1 MDINL
6 LILKIA
12 LVLAVGFIGSII
24 ARKFKLPNV
33 SGYLVLGLLLG
44 PSLGL
49 IFKDF
54 KGVITVADNDALE
67 FISELAL
74 AFIAFSI
81 GSEFALKNIKKIGK
95 SIFTLTTFEVI
106 GAVLVVFLALFFLPK
121 PNVIQ
126 TGYNPFA
133 KENIAF
139 GMILASMSAATA
151 PAATIM
157 VIRQYRAYGPV
168 TKAILPITAL
178 DDIFG
183 IIVFGFFISIAKILV
198 PQGVSS
204 QPLWLMFLTPFIE
217 VIASVLVGSLVG
229 FIISKLANKFD
240 KIRDD
245 IQVLALISIL
255 FTVSITSIA
264 NHFLHDYGIGF
275 SQLLMNIAVGS
286 MVANIA
292 KRPERT
298 YSALNDFTTPF
309 YIIFFTLAGAS
320 LNLAILGQDAIILV
334 IALVY
339 ILARGTGKVLG
350 IYLGAK
356 VAKSEPAIRKYLGI
370 ALLPQGGVSIGLLV
384 IVAVQMR
391 SFYPVIAAIIMLS
404 ILVYET
410 LGPIFAKISLQKA
423 GELYGQ
429 DRLDEYSSVEA
440 LPEEEAIPAVETLLE
455 PEEN

>member
-1 MDINL
+1 MDL
-6 LILKIA
+6 YMMMLKIA
-12 LVLAVGFIGSII
+12 LVLAVGFVG
-24 ARKFKLPNV
+24 ALVAKKLKLPNV
-33 SGYLVLGLLLG
+33 SGYLVLGLILG

-54 KGVITVADNDALE
+54 KGIITVADNDALE
-67 FISELAL
+67 FISEIAL

-81 GSEFALKNIKKIGK
+81 GSEFALKNIKKMGK
-95 SIFTLTTFEVI
+95 SIFTLTTFEVV

-121 PNVIQ
+121 PDVIQ

-168 TKAILPITAL
+168 TKTILPITAL

-183 IIVFGFFISIAKILV
+183 IVIFGFFIAIAKIIV

-204 QPLWLMFLTPFIE
+204 QPGWLMFLSPFIE
-217 VIASVLVGSLVG
+217 VFGSVLVGALIGFLV
-229 FIISKLANKFD
+229 SKLANKFD

-245 IQVLALISIL
+245 IQVIALISIL
-255 FTVSITSIA
+255 FTVSITSVV
-264 NHFLHDYGIGF
+264 NHFLHDYGVGF
-275 SQLLMNIAVGS
+275 SHLLMNIAVGS

-298 YSALNDFTTPF
+298 YSAINDLSTPF

-320 LNLAILGQDAIILV
+320 LNLAILGADSLILW

-339 ILARGTGKVLG
+339 IIARGSGKILG
-350 IYLGAK
+350 IYVGAR

-384 IVAVQMR
+384 IVAVQMKT
-391 SFYPVIAAIIMLS
+391 FYPVIAAIIMLS

-410 LGPIFAKISLQKA
+410 FGPVFAKFALQKS
-423 GELYGQ
+423 GEIYGQ
-429 DRLDEYSSVEA
+429 DRLEQYSSVDSFDEV
-440 LPEEEAIPAVETLLE
+440 EEK
-455 PEEN
+455 

>member
-1 MDINL
+1 MDL
-6 LILKIA
+6 YMMMLKIA
-12 LVLAVGFIGSII
+12 LVLAVGFVG
-24 ARKFKLPNV
+24 ALVAKKLKLPNV
-33 SGYLVLGLLLG
+33 SGYLVLGLILG

-54 KGVITVADNDALE
+54 KGIITVADNDALE
-67 FISELAL
+67 FISEIAL

-81 GSEFALKNIKKIGK
+81 GSEFALKNIKKMGK
-95 SIFTLTTFEVI
+95 SIFTLTTFEVV

-121 PNVIQ
+121 PDVIQ

-168 TKAILPITAL
+168 TKTILPITAL

-183 IIVFGFFISIAKILV
+183 IVIFGFFIAIAKILV

-204 QPLWLMFLTPFIE
+204 QPGWLMFLSPFIE
-217 VIASVLVGSLVG
+217 VFGSVLVGALIGFLV
-229 FIISKLANKFD
+229 SKLANKFD

-245 IQVLALISIL
+245 IQVIALISIL
-255 FTVSITSIA
+255 FTVSITSVV
-264 NHFLHDYGIGF
+264 NHFLHDYGVGF
-275 SQLLMNIAVGS
+275 SHLLMNIAVGS

-298 YSALNDFTTPF
+298 YSAINDLSTPF

-320 LNLAILGQDAIILV
+320 LNLAILGADSLILW

-339 ILARGTGKVLG
+339 IIARGSGKILG
-350 IYLGAK
+350 IYVGAR

-384 IVAVQMR
+384 IVAVQMKT
-391 SFYPVIAAIIMLS
+391 FYPVIAAIIMLS

-410 LGPIFAKISLQKA
+410 FGPVFAKFALQKS
-423 GELYGQ
+423 GEIYGQ
-429 DRLDEYSSVEA
+429 DRLEQYSSVDSF
-440 LPEEEAIPAVETLLE
+440 EEVEE
-455 PEEN
+455 K